1 MEKKPVRTMILTLAL
16 LTLTAVACE
25 KQPTTR
31 VSQAM
36 PPLKPGMKL
45 FLDVHHFGP
54 GKVSAEDV
62 AGAHQKDLA
71 VGPKHNVTY
80 LSYWLD
86 EKSGT
91 VTCLSEAPN
100 AEAALATHQEAHGLM
115 PDSIAEV
122 SDGRSPVTAR

>member
-1 MEKKPVRTMILTLAL
+1 MRTLILILATLS
-16 LTLTAVACE
+16 AVACQ
-25 KQPTTR
+25 KQASTE
-31 VSQAM
+31 VSQAT
-36 PPLKPGMKL
+36 PTTLKPGMKL

-54 GKVSAEDV
+54 GKVSAQDV

-71 VGPKHNVTY
+71 VGPKHDVTY

-86 EKSGT
+86 EKTGT

-100 AEAALATHQEAHGLM
+100 AEAALATHKEAHGLI

-122 SDGRSPVTAR
+122 TQGN